1 MAEIL
6 IQDVSD
12 TAWMVAVYRARES
25 ARANPL
31 FRDPLAERLAGEH
44 GRNIVASL
52 PRLGRFSEWLVVIR
66 TRIIDELIGAAIAAG
81 ADTVLNLG
89 AGLDTRPY
97 RMDLPASLRWIEI
110 DHARVIELKESCLAG
125 ESARCHVERYKLDLA
140 AVAAR
145 RKLLDDISGRSNNL
159 FVLTE
164 GVIPYLTAEEVAS
177 LAADL
182 RSRPM
187 VRYWVTDYFSPE
199 VYRIRRRQEI
209 KGPLRNARFRF
220 EPQDYFGFFRG
231 LGWRPQEIRYVVQEG
246 ERLHRPIPLPW
257 FVRGLLLF
265 TSLFIPRGR
274 RQAMKQFAAYVL
286 FVPATTGEIQG

>member
-1 MAEIL
+1 MAEIP

-12 TAWMVAVYRARES
+12 TAFMVAVYRARES
-25 ARANPL
+25 MRTNPL

-52 PRLGRFSEWLVVIR
+52 SRLGCFNEWLVVIR
-66 TRIIDELIGAAIAAG
+66 TRLIDELIRAAIAAG
-81 ADTVLNLG
+81 VDTVLNLG

-97 RMDLPASLRWIEI
+97 RMELPGSLRWIEI
-110 DHARVIELKESCLAG
+110 DHARVIELKERCLAG
-125 ESARCHVERYKLDLA
+125 ESPRCHVERYKLDLA
-140 AVAAR
+140 AVPARRTLLGDIAAR
-145 RKLLDDISGRSNNL
+145 SSNM

-164 GVIPYLTAEEVAS
+164 GVIPYLTAEQVAS

-182 RSRPM
+182 RSWPA

-209 KGPLRNARFRF
+209 KGPMQNARFRF

-231 LGWRPQEIRYVVQEG
+231 LGWRAQEIRYVVEEG
-246 ERLHRPIPLPW
+246 ERLRRPIPLSSLVKGW
-257 FVRGLLLF
+257 FLF

-286 FVPATTGEIQG
+286 FVPATTG

>member
-12 TAWMVAVYRARES
+12 TALMVAAYRARES

-31 FRDPLAERLAGEH
+31 FRDPLAGRLAGER

-52 PRLGRFSEWLVVIR
+52 ARLGRFSEWLVVIR
-66 TRIIDELIGAAIAAG
+66 TRIIDELIRAAIAAG
-81 ADTVLNLG
+81 TDTVVNLG

-97 RMDLPASLRWIEI
+97 RMDLPAPLRWIEI
-110 DHARVIELKESCLAG
+110 DHARMIELKESCLAS
-125 ESARCHVERYKLDLA
+125 ESPRCHVERYKLDLT
-140 AVAAR
+140 AVPAR
-145 RKLLDDISGRSNNL
+145 RKLLDDIAARSNNV

-164 GVIPYLTAEEVAS
+164 GVIPYLTADEVAS

-182 RSRPM
+182 RSRPA

-199 VYRIRRRQEI
+199 VYRIRRRHEI
-209 KGPLRNARFRF
+209 KGPMQNARFRF
-220 EPQDYFGFFRG
+220 EPQDYFGFFRE

-246 ERLHRPIPLPW
+246 ERLHRPIPLSW
-257 FVRGLLLF
+257 FVKGWFLF
-265 TSLFIPRGR
+265 TRLFIPRGR
-274 RQAMKQFAAYVL
+274 TRAMEQLAAYVV
-286 FVPATTGEIQG
+286 FVPATTG